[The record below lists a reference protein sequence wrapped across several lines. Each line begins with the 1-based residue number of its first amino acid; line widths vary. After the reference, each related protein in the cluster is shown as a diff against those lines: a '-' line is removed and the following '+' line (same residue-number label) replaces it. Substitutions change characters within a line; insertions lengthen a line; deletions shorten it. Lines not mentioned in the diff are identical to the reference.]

1 MLASDRG
8 ESEALLFLPSGQV
21 SRCIGQAI
29 HREGEAAGLCRHSGN
44 GKYGK
49 QKAAEGFTW

>member
-1 MLASDRG
+1 MLASERG

-21 SRCIGQAI
+21 SRGIGQAI

-44 GKYGK
+44 KSGK